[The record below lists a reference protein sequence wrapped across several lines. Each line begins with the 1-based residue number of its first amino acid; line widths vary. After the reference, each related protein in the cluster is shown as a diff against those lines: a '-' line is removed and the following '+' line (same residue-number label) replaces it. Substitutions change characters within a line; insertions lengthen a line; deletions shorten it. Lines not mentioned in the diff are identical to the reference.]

1 MTLNKKLKWLIG
13 ISSIAIISS
22 IAPILVSCS
31 ESDNNT
37 NDNNENNNDQNQS
50 DSTNN
55 DYINPM
61 PDNLDTFDAEFEWLW
76 STTFFPGFDNYFQDK
91 THIDFGLAQL
101 VPTNIPWQESGVV
114 VNNWYNKWTDLN
126 TLYDCVEKEKNKVK
140 KYVQD
145 CTVIGDNYFDMW
157 NGKGELITYYC
168 SNSPCYGW
176 YEIHEGHLDG
186 KYDLIRWTRRV

>member
-13 ISSIAIISS
+13 ISSIAIGCS

-31 ESDNNT
+31 ESH
-37 NDNNENNNDQNQS
+37 NNNNQDQSNS
-50 DSTNN
+50 NN
-55 DYINPM
+55 DYVNPM
-61 PDNLDTFDAEFEWLW
+61 PDDLNTFDAEFEWLW
-76 STTFFPGFDNYFQDK
+76 NTTFFPGFDNYFQDK
-91 THIDFGLAQL
+91 THDSFALAQL

-114 VNNWYNKWTDLN
+114 IDNWYNNLTDWN
-126 TLYDCVEKEKNKVK
+126 TIEECIEKQKNVVK

-145 CTVIGDNYFDMW
+145 CSIIGDNYFDLW
-157 NGKGELITYYC
+157 NEHGLITYIC
-168 SNSPCYGW
+168 NSSPCYGW